1 MLTKNLIGLV
11 ANATG
16 MSKKK
21 VEELL
26 SATNAIMRENL
37 MAGKSIQLQGMG
49 TLELKQK
56 KERIVVLPQT
66 GERKLVPSKNQLVFR
81 PAETLKDELKNI

>member
-11 ANATG
+11 ADATG